1 MLTVAAQDY
10 EGRIDPELAGLVPG
24 SLEVVRSRA
33 LPVGLTR
40 RLGVGDLGLR
50 ALPGLR
56 RAAWQLQEAHPFDAV
71 FITIYPTY
79 PAVLG
84 PMIERRFRVPFI
96 LDYQDPWVGAW
107 GKEVGGGDGGA
118 VDRRV
123 DRRGHLRNVSNREC
137 TGGRWCDRC
146 VGTDLSGRIQANGN
160 YPMRGRGD
168 SDRLGPGGR
177 RGAREARRVRLIPAD
192 GRVNICYTGTLLP
205 LGIATLRAV
214 LAGARALIERDPQLA
229 DRIRFYFFGTS
240 NQTTGGGPRVI
251 PHARD
256 LGVEHLVHEQ
266 PARLDYLDAL
276 DVLRQANA
284 LLYSADSE
292 RHYTPSKIFP
302 ALLANRP
309 LLAVYRRESTAVDM
323 LSTAAPPPAARVI
336 TFDDDH
342 PVESIVGCVA
352 ESLRALIGTAGSN
365 VRIDRAALEPWSA
378 RTLAGRLARLAI
390 GLLHDGTFSRHVRA
404 DASGA
409 IHVAAVPLHR
419 SRRHDIDLTV
429 LYASVPMPQQQGV
442 GFGEAFD
449 WDVSLTD
456 GYDHQIL
463 APGGAGPPLR
473 CGQFRGRRRGP
484 DR

>member
-1 MLTVAAQDY
+1 MRRLLMISPHFPPDSSAGTHRVRLLAPHLAAYGWTATVLTVAAQDY
-10 EGRIDPELAGLVPG
+10 EGRTDPELAGLVPG

-33 LPVGLTR
+33 LPARLTR
-40 RLGVGDLGLR
+40 CLGVGDLGLR

-84 PMIERRFRVPFI
+84 PMIKRRHRVPFI

-107 GKEVGGGDGGA
+107 GKEVGGGEGGA
-118 VDRRV
+118 VDPKSRSTRALAERLEPSV
-123 DRRGHLRNVSNREC
+123 LRAASGVTAVSARIYEDAFER
-137 TGGRWCDRC
+137 TGITPCEVAEIPIGWDPAD
-146 VGTDLSGRIQANGN
+146 VEALE
-160 YPMRGRGD
+160 
-168 SDRLGPGGR
+168 R
-177 RGAREARRVRLIPAD
+177 RGAHPQLIPAD

-240 NQTTGGGPRVI
+240 NQTTGGAPRVI

-276 DVLRQANA
+276 DVLRQADA
-284 LLYSADSE
+284 LLLLGSSE

-323 LSTAAPPPAARVI
+323 LSTAAPPPAAHVI

-365 VRIDRAALEPWSA
+365 VRINRAALEPWSA
-378 RTLAGRLARLAI
+378 RTLAGRLA
-390 GLLHDGTFSRHVRA
+390 GLCDR
-404 DASGA
+404 
-409 IHVAAVPLHR
+409 IAA
-419 SRRHDIDLTV
+419 
-429 LYASVPMPQQQGV
+429 
-442 GFGEAFD
+442 
-449 WDVSLTD
+449 
-456 GYDHQIL
+456 
-463 APGGAGPPLR
+463 
-473 CGQFRGRRRGP
+473 
-484 DR
+484 